1 MKSIETKVTTAL
13 FRAMKS
19 KGICPINTDFEVDV
33 NRDNKV
39 YLSIESI
46 GRMQLGGIGMSMKV
60 IYTRIERVLDWY
72 LSDLE
77 QSNHSYA

>member
-13 FRAMKS
+13 FRAMRV

-46 GRMQLGGIGMSMKV
+46 GRMQLGGIGMSMNV

-72 LSDLE
+72 LNDLSE
-77 QSNHSYA
+77 SKLAI